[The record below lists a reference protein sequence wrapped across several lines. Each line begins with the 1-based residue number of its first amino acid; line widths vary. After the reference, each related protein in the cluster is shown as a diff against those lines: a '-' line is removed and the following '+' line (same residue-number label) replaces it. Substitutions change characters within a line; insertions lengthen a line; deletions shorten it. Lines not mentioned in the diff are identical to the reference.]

1 MTSTLSDDDALVVDA
16 ARRLFER
23 IADEAPAGVDPWDP
37 RTPLVASWPLIADGG
52 WSDLPAS
59 QPSTWVRTAAL
70 VAEEA
75 GHAALPM
82 AFTDHCIV
90 APGILRRCGGEPGA
104 PPSLEPDG
112 ARPWCV
118 VGWEAL
124 VGGLRGDEPI
134 SATQEKSGWR
144 LTGSARRVPSDEY
157 VAGAV
162 VVAVDAADGRRIVF
176 GLDQL
181 SGVGI
186 SPVTTVDHWCG
197 HSRLNFHDVFV
208 DQERELGP
216 GTPEYLLD
224 LGALG
229 CAAEALGAAQAL
241 LEMSV
246 RHAATREQ
254 FGRPI
259 GSFQAVKHHCANML
273 LRVEA
278 MRAAVAQAALDLLD
292 GEVTPAASLAVSVA
306 KSYASSAAREVAETA
321 LQLHGG
327 MGFTWEH
334 PLHRY
339 LKRVLRLSVA
349 YGDTHWHR
357 ARLADHHLGGRRA

>member
-1 MTSTLSDDDALVVDA
+1 MTSTLPDDDALVVGA

-23 IADEAPAGVDPWDP
+23 IVDEAPVGADPWDP
-37 RTPLVASWPLIADGG
+37 RTPLAISWPLVADGG
-52 WSDLPAS
+52 WHDLPAS
-59 QPSTWVRTAAL
+59 QPSTWFRTAAL

-75 GHAALPM
+75 GRAALPI

-90 APGILRRCGGEPGA
+90 APGVLRRRGDEPKTL
-104 PPSLEPDG
+104 PPPEPDS

-118 VGWEAL
+118 AGWEAL
-124 VGGLRGDEPI
+124 VDGLRGDEPI
-134 SATQEKSGWR
+134 LARQEKSGWR

-157 VAGAV
+157 VAGAL
-162 VVAVDAADGRRIVF
+162 VVAVDAADRRRLVLE
-176 GLDQL
+176 LDQL
-181 SGVGI
+181 SGVGV
-186 SPVTTVDHWCG
+186 SPVATMDHWCG
-197 HSRLNFHDVFV
+197 HSRLDFQDVFV
-208 DQERELGP
+208 DQEQELGP
-216 GTPEYLLD
+216 DASGFLLD

-278 MRAAVAQAALDLLD
+278 MRAAVAGAALAL
-292 GEVTPAASLAVSVA
+292 ESEESPSASLAVSVA

-349 YGDTHWHR
+349 YGDTRWHR
-357 ARLADHHLGGRRA
+357 ARLAAHHLEERWA

>member
-1 MTSTLSDDDALVVDA
+1 MSSALADDDVLVVDA
-16 ARRLFER
+16 ARQLFER
-23 IADEAPAGVDPWDP
+23 LVREAPAGADPWDP
-37 RTPLVASWPLIADGG
+37 RTPLAMSWPLIADGG
-52 WSDLPAS
+52 WHDLPAS
-59 QPSTWVRTAAL
+59 QPSTWVHTAAL

-75 GHAALPM
+75 GRAALPL

-90 APGILRRCGGEPGA
+90 APGVLRRRGEEPKA
-104 PPSLEPDG
+104 LLEPEPDG

-118 VGWEAL
+118 AGWEAL
-124 VGGLRGDEPI
+124 VDGLRGEEPI
-134 SATQEKSGWR
+134 LARQEKSGWR

-157 VAGAV
+157 VAGV
-162 VVAVDAADGRRIVF
+162 LVVAVDAADGGRLVF
-176 GLDQL
+176 KLDQP
-181 SGVGI
+181 GAGI
-186 SPVTTVDHWCG
+186 RPVATMDHWCG
-197 HSRLNFHDVFV
+197 HSRLDLEDVCV
-208 DQERELGP
+208 GHEQELGADAP
-216 GTPEYLLD
+216 GLLLD

-229 CAAEALGAAQAL
+229 CAAEALGAAEAL

-254 FGRPI
+254 FGCPI

-278 MRAAVAQAALDLLD
+278 MRAAVAGATLAL
-292 GEVTPAASLAVSVA
+292 ESEEPAATSLAVSVA
-306 KSYASSAAREVAETA
+306 KSYASTAAREVAETA

-349 YGDTHWHR
+349 YGDSRWHR
-357 ARLADHHLGGRRA
+357 ARLAAHHLGER